1 MTAQDAIH
9 ALWTASI
16 ATPIDLKTNGARDI
30 AVALKLSLAGIFALY
45 LKRICRERTSG
56 IVISCGAITSSSI
69 LTKSTGVVISLL
81 GNSRNSSVRGYEQ
94 RSDHCANRREMNGA
108 HDVRPYSHNPHG
120 NIFVAI
126 NPGPR
131 RTNNQGD

>member
-45 LKRICRERTSG
+45 LKTHMSG
-56 IVISCGAITSSSI
+56 AHFRDITSCGAITSSSI
-69 LTKSTGVVISLL
+69 LTKSTGVVTSLL
-81 GNSRNSSVRGYEQ
+81 GNSRNSSVWGYEQ
-94 RSDHCANRREMNGA
+94 FQITAPI
-108 HDVRPYSHNPHG
+108 DV
-120 NIFVAI
+120 
-126 NPGPR
+126 
-131 RTNNQGD
+131 T

>member
-16 ATPIDLKTNGARDI
+16 ATPIDLKTNGARDL
-30 AVALKLSLAGIFALY
+30 AVALKLS
-45 LKRICRERTSG
+45 
-56 IVISCGAITSSSI
+56 
-69 LTKSTGVVISLL
+69 TGVVTSLL
-81 GNSRNSSVRGYEQ
+81 GNSRNSSVREYEQ
-94 RSDHCANRREMNGA
+94 RSDHCDNRRDVNGA

-126 NPGPR
+126 NPGSR
-131 RTNNQGD
+131 RANNQGD

>member
-45 LKRICRERTSG
+45 LKTHMSG
-56 IVISCGAITSSSI
+56 AHFRDSHLLRSHHKLIYFNEVDGGGHFAAWEQPQ
-69 LTKSTGVVISLL
+69 LFSTGIRAALRSLRQ
-81 GNSRNSSVRGYEQ
+81 S
-94 RSDHCANRREMNGA
+94 
-108 HDVRPYSHNPHG
+108 
-120 NIFVAI
+120 
-126 NPGPR
+126 
-131 RTNNQGD
+131 T